1 MIQVPPGLYRGHLC
15 ILSMTDQGDSHV
27 GDPQETIRHLEQQAE
42 KDKEAL
48 DKLLVAYQAQEAD
61 ITEMKAQLE
70 TLNRE
75 LIDKETEKEGI
86 NNLLANLRRQKDEME
101 VDLAKANTKIPFLES
116 KLEKTEE
123 MLDREKA
130 RLGTAITLAEEIDD
144 SNQAAQAE
152 LAARD
157 DWYMQHMQV
166 FEELNEAIKTRHD
179 MIDRAVETAKEIHS
193 KQESF
198 QAQKQAVIEEIKEM
212 EQDSPEEGK
221 DEE

>member
-1 MIQVPPGLYRGHLC
+1 MNQ
-15 ILSMTDQGDSHV
+15 DDSV
-27 GDPQETIRHLEQQAE
+27 GADPQQTIQDLERQAA

-61 ITEMKAQLE
+61 ISEMKAQVE

-101 VDLAKANTKIPFLES
+101 VELAKANTKIPFLES

-123 MLDREKA
+123 LLEREKA
-130 RLGTAITLAEEIDD
+130 RLGQVLTVAEEIDE
-144 SNQAAQAE
+144 SNQAAQSE

-157 DWYMQHMQV
+157 DWYVQHMQL
-166 FEELNEAIKTRHD
+166 FEDLSDAIQTRHD
-179 MIDRAVETAKEIHS
+179 MIDRAISTAKEIQS

-198 QAQKQAVIEEIKEM
+198 QEQKQAVIEEIKEM
-212 EQDSPEEGK
+212 SAEEETTEEG
-221 DEE
+221 DSESENE

>member
-1 MIQVPPGLYRGHLC
+1 MMNQ
-15 ILSMTDQGDSHV
+15 DDSE
-27 GDPQETIRHLEQQAE
+27 GADPQQTIQDLERQAA

-61 ITEMKAQLE
+61 INEMKAQVE

-75 LIDKETEKEGI
+75 IIDKETEKEGI
-86 NNLLANLRRQKDEME
+86 NNLLTNLRRQKDEME

-123 MLDREKA
+123 LLEREKA
-130 RLGTAITLAEEIDD
+130 RLGQVLTVAEEIDE
-144 SNQAAQAE
+144 SNQAAQSE

-157 DWYMQHMQV
+157 DWYVQHMQL
-166 FEELNEAIKTRHD
+166 FEDLSDAIQTRHD
-179 MIDRAVETAKEIHS
+179 MIDRAISTAKEIQS

-198 QAQKQAVIEEIKEM
+198 QEQKQAVIEEIKEISA
-212 EQDSPEEGK
+212 QDEPTEEENSELENK
-221 DEE
+221 

>member
-1 MIQVPPGLYRGHLC
+1 MGQDDSAGADPLQTIQ
-15 ILSMTDQGDSHV
+15 Q
-27 GDPQETIRHLEQQAE
+27 LEQQAA

-61 ITEMKAQLE
+61 ISEMKAQVE

-86 NNLLANLRRQKDEME
+86 NNLLSNLRRQKDEME
-101 VDLAKANTKIPFLES
+101 VDLAKANTKIPYLEN

-123 MLDREKA
+123 LLDREKA
-130 RLGTAITLAEEIDD
+130 RLGQVLTVAEEIDE
-144 SNQAAQAE
+144 SNQAAQSE
-152 LAARD
+152 LSARD
-157 DWYMQHMQV
+157 DWYVQHMQL
-166 FEELNEAIKTRHD
+166 FEDLNEAIQTRHD
-179 MIDRAVETAKEIHS
+179 MIDRAIATAKDIHS

-212 EQDSPEEGK
+212 SSDEDDQKEADSSASESE
-221 DEE
+221 

>member
-1 MIQVPPGLYRGHLC
+1 MGQ
-15 ILSMTDQGDSHV
+15 DDSA
-27 GDPQETIRHLEQQAE
+27 GADPQQTIQELEQQAA

-61 ITEMKAQLE
+61 LSEMKVQVE
-70 TLNRE
+70 TMNRE

-86 NNLLANLRRQKDEME
+86 NNLLSNLRRQKDEME
-101 VDLAKANTKIPFLES
+101 VDLAKADTKIPYLES

-123 MLDREKA
+123 LLDREKA
-130 RLGTAITLAEEIDD
+130 RLGQVLTVAEEIDE
-144 SNQAAQAE
+144 SNQSAQSE

-157 DWYMQHMQV
+157 DWYVQHMQL
-166 FEELNEAIKTRHD
+166 FEELNEAIQTRHD
-179 MIDRAVETAKEIHS
+179 MIDRAIATAKDIHS

-212 EQDSPEEGK
+212 ASEDEGQDETKESSSENE
-221 DEE
+221 

>member
-1 MIQVPPGLYRGHLC
+1 MNQ
-15 ILSMTDQGDSHV
+15 DDSA
-27 GDPQETIRHLEQQAE
+27 GADPQQTIQDLERQAA

-61 ITEMKAQLE
+61 ISEMKAQVE

-75 LIDKETEKEGI
+75 IIDKETEKEGI
-86 NNLLANLRRQKDEME
+86 NNLLTNLRRQKDEME

-123 MLDREKA
+123 LLEREKA
-130 RLGTAITLAEEIDD
+130 RLGQVLTVAEEIDE
-144 SNQAAQAE
+144 SNQAAQSE

-157 DWYMQHMQV
+157 DWYVQHMQL
-166 FEELNEAIKTRHD
+166 FEDLSDAIQTRHD
-179 MIDRAVETAKEIHS
+179 MIDRAISTAKEIQS

-198 QAQKQAVIEEIKEM
+198 QEQKQAVIEEIKEISA
-212 EQDSPEEGK
+212 QDEPTEEENSESENK
-221 DEE
+221 

>member
-1 MIQVPPGLYRGHLC
+1 MIGQ
-15 ILSMTDQGDSHV
+15 DDSA
-27 GDPQETIRHLEQQAE
+27 GADPLQTIQQLEQQAA

-61 ITEMKAQLE
+61 ISEMKAQVE

-86 NNLLANLRRQKDEME
+86 NNLLSNLRRQKDEME
-101 VDLAKANTKIPFLES
+101 VDLAKANTKIPYLEN

-123 MLDREKA
+123 LLDREKA
-130 RLGTAITLAEEIDD
+130 RLGQVLTVAEEIDE
-144 SNQAAQAE
+144 SNQAAQSE
-152 LAARD
+152 LSARD
-157 DWYMQHMQV
+157 DWYVQHMQL
-166 FEELNEAIKTRHD
+166 FEDLNDAIQTRHD
-179 MIDRAVETAKEIHS
+179 MIDRAIATAKDIHS

-212 EQDSPEEGK
+212 SSDEDDQEEADSSASESE
-221 DEE
+221 

>member
-1 MIQVPPGLYRGHLC
+1 MMNQ
-15 ILSMTDQGDSHV
+15 DDSA
-27 GDPQETIRHLEQQAE
+27 GTDPQKTIQHLEQQAV

-61 ITEMKAQLE
+61 ISEMKAQVE

-86 NNLLANLRRQKDEME
+86 NNLLTNLRRQKDEME
-101 VDLAKANTKIPFLES
+101 VELAKANTKIPFLES

-123 MLDREKA
+123 LLEREKA
-130 RLGTAITLAEEIDD
+130 RLGQVLTVAEEIDE
-144 SNQAAQAE
+144 SNQAAQSE

-157 DWYMQHMQV
+157 DWYVQHMQL
-166 FEELNEAIKTRHD
+166 FEDLSDAIQTRHD
-179 MIDRAVETAKEIHS
+179 MIDRAISTAKEIQS

-198 QAQKQAVIEEIKEM
+198 QQQKQAVIEEIKEISA
-212 EQDSPEEGK
+212 EEETTEEDDSEPDNE
-221 DEE
+221 